1 MRKPCF
7 FFVLSCVVLLLLVA
21 PQSRA
26 DGDASFSF
34 SESTGGTDYLL
45 NWQLPSSDTSVIPS
59 SGVDFLVSNVPVYIY
74 ADGVLQDP
82 DPSAFL
88 DTLIFFNSNS
98 GSPADFADLL
108 GFSLGGVG
116 QLYTGPESAPTFV
129 PGSFSGIDP
138 LSQSTASLVVATPEP
153 SSLLLLFIAF
163 LTLAGTMVVRKV
175 PV

>member
-26 DGDASFSF
+26 DGVASFSF

-45 NWQLPSSDTSVIPS
+45 NWQLPSPDKSVNPS

-74 ADGVLQDP
+74 ADGVLLDP
-82 DPSAFL
+82 DPGAFL

-98 GSPADFADLL
+98 GSSAEFADLL
-108 GFSLGGVG
+108 GFSLSGVG
-116 QLYTGPESAPTFV
+116 QLYNGPESAPEFV
-129 PGSFSGIDP
+129 SGSFSGTDP
-138 LSQSTASLVVATPEP
+138 LSNSTACLVVAAPEP

-163 LTLAGTMVVRKV
+163 LILAGTMVVRKV